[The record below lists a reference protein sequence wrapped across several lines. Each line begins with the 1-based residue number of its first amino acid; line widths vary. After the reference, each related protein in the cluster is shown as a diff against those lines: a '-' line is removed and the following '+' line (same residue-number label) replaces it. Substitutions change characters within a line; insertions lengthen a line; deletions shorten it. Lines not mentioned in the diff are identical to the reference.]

1 MSWVIPTSILFSIG
15 HLVLKPAQQMVEK
28 LADAYN
34 GRQRTKHAHAAAN
47 GPDHATAHNAA
58 FHAAFHAAAHNAPL
72 MQFTPEIYQSFPIL
86 WQHGGSMLQWRMAPC
101 VTANFYKN
109 LSLRKIILSLQQKWI
124 CEGCCGDKILFLRQ
138 TFVNNLLVHTKLFVA
153 QCVVQIV
160 EATQLFLDRV

>member
-1 MSWVIPTSILFSIG
+1 MRTPTMDLSAPNTPMQPPMDQIMQL
-15 HLVLKPAQQMVEK
+15 PTMQQSMHPFMQPPT
-28 LADAYN
+28 L
-34 GRQRTKHAHAAAN
+34 QLSMQPLMQPSMQPPTMQL
-47 GPDHATAHNAA
+47 
-58 FHAAFHAAAHNAPL
+58 L
-72 MQFTPEIYQSFPIL
+72 MQFTPKIYQSFTIL